1 MQIKI
6 KNQEFKI
13 IDVPTPSYWKRKHTE
28 SIVRITEEGV
38 MKLHSGAIFYATTPK
53 DYDYY
58 FNSDIVEAL
67 EWDSITKEEFDLKYL
82 STIMF
87 LNEQFNQTK

>member
-13 IDVPTPSYWKRKHTE
+13 IDVPTPSYWKRKHTHTL
-28 SIVRITEEGV
+28 VRITEEGV
-38 MKLHSGAIFYATTPK
+38 LKLHSDAIFYATTPK

-58 FNSDIVEAL
+58 FNSDIVEAMEGDL
-67 EWDSITKEEFDLKYL
+67 ITKEEFDLRYL
-82 STIMF
+82 KTITY
-87 LNEQFNQTK
+87 LNEQFQTK